1 MKLKSGFYVTK
12 VFQKLQRRR
21 AMSKSRKKQEIN
33 RKDDPGKYREE
44 KLESRNSFN
53 NSDPTPRLAMLNIIR
68 EGKLFSKYSHI

>member
-1 MKLKSGFYVTK
+1 
-12 VFQKLQRRR
+12 
-21 AMSKSRKKQEIN
+21 MSKSRKKQEIN